1 MSYIVAGT
9 RSRTT
14 KSQSSAKNRTARTP
28 ASKRSPRPE
37 TSSLNGAVRQR
48 RLPGRNGQRP
58 WRRKV
63 AESDLR
69 DCFVRCVYFPVLLGA
84 GTGGQRLELASYD
97 DPGPVRLLR
106 NWLADF
112 ADLCFRGHALEKPV
126 QKLSTKIWLSITMII
141 LFCACIF
148 IFNPGAVSPEK
159 NYFQKLIRIDT
170 AWERR

>member
-28 ASKRSPRPE
+28 ASKRKPAAGNQQPKRGRPPKTSPGTKRE
-37 TSSLNGAVRQR
+37 KTLEE
-48 RLPGRNGQRP
+48 
-58 WRRKV
+58 KV

-69 DCFVRCVYFPVLLGA
+69 DCFVRCVYFPVLLDA

-112 ADLCFRGHALEKPV
+112 ADLCFRGH
-126 QKLSTKIWLSITMII
+126 
-141 LFCACIF
+141 
-148 IFNPGAVSPEK
+148 GAGKAGAE
-159 NYFQKLIRIDT
+159 
-170 AWERR
+170 AEH

>member
-28 ASKRSPRPE
+28 ASKRKPAAGNQQPKRGRPPKTSPGTKRAKTLGGE
-37 TSSLNGAVRQR
+37 
-48 RLPGRNGQRP
+48 
-58 WRRKV
+58 KV

-126 QKLSTKIWLSITMII
+126 QKLSTKIWSFHHMII

-148 IFNPGAVSPEK
+148 IF
-159 NYFQKLIRIDT
+159 
-170 AWERR
+170 